1 MATPAQS
8 ALIRSLFRELE
19 WDRSRITLQHT
30 RMPHCTRAQVGDQ
43 VHVWLGGLSVAQA
56 SEAIEWLQGEVS

>member
-8 ALIRSLFRELE
+8 ALIRTLFRELE

-30 RMPHCTRAQVGDQ
+30 RMPHCTRANVGDQ
-43 VHVWLGGLSVAQA
+43 VDAWIGGLSKAQA
-56 SEAIEWLQGEVS
+56 FETIGWLQGEVS